1 MNPVRTYLSLVGYFL
16 PFLSVAQL
24 MEAKNRFTRDDT
36 LRGTITEYR
45 KGWDVLKYDLTVE
58 PDAVTKTLA
67 GKNTITYYES
77 MAVPTMQI
85 DLQQPLIADSIVD
98 ESGNRRTFKR
108 DNNVCFIYLR
118 DSLAKYKFLPG
129 IRKLTVYYHGTPK
142 EAKRAPW
149 DGGLVWNTD
158 SSGNPWIATACQGL
172 GASVWW
178 PCKDHQSDEPD
189 SGMIIHIVAPD
200 TLLAISNGRLSNVSP
215 SSKR

>member
-1 MNPVRTYLSLVGYFL
+1 MNPVRTYLSLVGFFL

-58 PDAVTKTLA
+58 PDAVTKTLV

-77 MAVPTMQI
+77 RGVQPMEI
-85 DLQQPLIADSIVD
+85 DLQQPWVGNSIFD
-98 ESGNRRTFKR
+98 DGATRRTFKR

-129 IRKLTVYYHGTPK
+129 IRKLT
-142 EAKRAPW
+142 
-149 DGGLVWNTD
+149 
-158 SSGNPWIATACQGL
+158 
-172 GASVWW
+172 
-178 PCKDHQSDEPD
+178 
-189 SGMIIHIVAPD
+189 
-200 TLLAISNGRLSNVSP
+200 
-215 SSKR
+215 